1 MDRPNRPA
9 ALDPTPAPPQSSQ
22 VQTTHDDTR
31 VTATLPTGDSVSVL
45 LHGATVTS
53 WKTPTSGEN
62 LFVSSAAALDGSKPV
77 RGGIPL
83 VFPVFGPPPSGSKLP
98 QHGFARNVKWEFL
111 GKSTSEGENVKLDF
125 GLSSETLG
133 EEWREKWG
141 FKFGLVYSVAL
152 APGSLGTSLVVSNEG
167 DEAFEFQTLL
177 HTYLAVDDIDKVQI
191 TGLDSSSFV
200 DKMDGAST
208 KTQSG
213 PIGFTS
219 ETDRVYTPSTPPS
232 APIVVEQGGKQRVK
246 VVRDNL
252 PDVVVWNPWTDKAA
266 GMGDFEPKDGWNRM
280 VCVEAG
286 SVSGWTKLEKG
297 DVFEGAQTLY
307 AE

>member
-22 VQTTHDDTR
+22 VQTTHDDAR
-31 VTATLPTGDSVSVL
+31 VTATLPTGDSVSIL

-53 WKTPTSGEN
+53 WTTPASGEN
-62 LFVSSAAALDGSKPV
+62 LFLSTAAALDGSKPV

-111 GKSTSEGENVKLDF
+111 GKSTSEGDAAESVKLDF

-133 EEWREKWG
+133 EEWRGKWG

-177 HTYLAVDDIDKVQI
+177 HTYLAVDVR
-191 TGLDSSSFV
+191 F
-200 DKMDGAST
+200 
-208 KTQSG
+208 
-213 PIGFTS
+213 
-219 ETDRVYTPSTPPS
+219 PPS
-232 APIVVEQGGKQRVK
+232 HVPDPYPFPQSPLPI
-246 VVRDNL
+246 
-252 PDVVVWNPWTDKAA
+252 
-266 GMGDFEPKDGWNRM
+266 
-280 VCVEAG
+280 
-286 SVSGWTKLEKG
+286 
-297 DVFEGAQTLY
+297 
-307 AE
+307 